1 MDVNPLI
8 VMRPFNYYAFHR
20 RRNYFKIG
28 GLILTLLGIFTII
41 DMAWKVPI
49 PLTGVR
55 ALFTGL
61 LLIIFGV
68 TCLYQ
73 GYKLPLHEALEII
86 HQRGRGITASELV
99 HEMRVDRITADR
111 MIDALVQKG
120 FLHSSANRDAAEE
133 VFEPVR

>member
-1 MDVNPLI
+1 
-8 VMRPFNYYAFHR
+8 MRPFNYYAFHR
-20 RRNYFKIG
+20 QRKFFKIG
-28 GLILTLLGIFTII
+28 GFVLTLLGIFTII

-61 LLIIFGV
+61 ILILAGV
-68 TCLYQ
+68 ICLYQ
-73 GYKLPLHEALEII
+73 GYKLPLEEALEII

-120 FLHSSANRDAAEE
+120 FLRSSANRDATEE
-133 VFEPVR
+133 VFEPVK

>member
-1 MDVNPLI
+1 
-8 VMRPFNYYAFHR
+8 MRPFDYYAFHR
-20 RRNYFKIG
+20 RRKFLKVG
-28 GLILTLLGIFTII
+28 GLVVTLLGIFTII

-61 LLIIFGV
+61 VLIGLGV
-68 TCLYQ
+68 VCLYQ
-73 GYKLPLHEALEII
+73 GYKLPLEEALEII

-99 HEMRVDRITADR
+99 HEMRVDRVTADR
-111 MIDALVQKG
+111 MINALVRKG
-120 FLHSSANRDAAEE
+120 FLRSSASRDNFDE